1 MKKHQIIIGL
11 LICLGLTFI
20 FSSCVGEKRCRGKI
34 CTEEFL
40 MLTLTLKYPD
50 DQPVSL
56 DSSKVFWVS
65 ENRYLEQKINFFG
78 RYVIVDDNMQNEL
91 LDKREVMRF
100 TGYLNGKIVCERD
113 ILVGADCCHVNY
125 LGKETLTQIIQY
137 E

>member
-1 MKKHQIIIGL
+1 
-11 LICLGLTFI
+11 
-20 FSSCVGEKRCRGKI
+20 
-34 CTEEFL
+34 